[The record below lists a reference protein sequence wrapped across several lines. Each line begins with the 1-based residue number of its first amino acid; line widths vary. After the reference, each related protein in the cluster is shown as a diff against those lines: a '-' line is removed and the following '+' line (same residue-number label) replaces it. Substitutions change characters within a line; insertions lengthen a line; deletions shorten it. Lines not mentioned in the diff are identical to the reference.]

1 MAKAISSARKSQGRP
16 RVDATP
22 VIVRFPP
29 SELNSLDKW
38 IAQQPDHPSRP
49 LAVRR
54 LVEQGLG
61 SPAAA
66 DIGADAATAAAAEK
80 GLTPDELTAEND
92 G

>member
-1 MAKAISSARKSQGRP
+1 
-16 RVDATP
+16 
-22 VIVRFPP
+22 
-29 SELNSLDKW
+29 
-38 IAQQPDHPSRP
+38 
-49 LAVRR
+49 